1 MVQQTAS
8 ELEIA
13 VGLAPAAAAPAQA
26 PPLLLGPTLLPS
38 AALAS
43 RPPAHSR
50 AALGAIGARAGNST
64 VARVL
69 ARSPRPGGRCECG
82 GTIGADGLCDKCRA
96 AAAAG
101 GQSDPTLALHSRPQ
115 ANDALARMLRSDR
128 RTLQRMLACPPRL
141 MDTDPTPAGWKSYH
155 GEPAVFHCGFRGIL
169 EDRAPTPA
177 DPQNECFYDHSGTL
191 VDQSHQYAGCRGT
204 PNQYDSAADP
214 LDHTFRDSG
223 GIYHA
228 GAEAFFTSR
237 VHDINTAVEAV
248 VAAGAVVRSLLDGI
262 AEAIALGLLTGIAT
276 VDPANWGALTVPA
289 RSARHLRVMGM
300 ILTSQSLAGSPQ
312 AMVQNLTKRLDSF
325 SIAGL
330 LSDLAED
337 INTAQRGRGPT
348 APQVSAERLGTLS
361 MHQLVEFLS
370 TQGLLA
376 YARSPEAVARERMA
390 AARAAQPAAQVP

>member
-1 MVQQTAS
+1 MLQQTAT
-8 ELEIA
+8 ELEA
-13 VGLAPAAAAPAQA
+13 PVALAPAAAALAEA
-26 PPLLLGPTLLPS
+26 PPLLLGASLLPS

-43 RPPAHSR
+43 RPPAQSQ
-50 AALGAIGARAGNST
+50 AALRALSGQRANST
-64 VARVL
+64 VARVV
-69 ARSPRPGGRCECG
+69 ARAGQSGGRCKCG
-82 GTIGADGLCDKCRA
+82 GTIGADGMCDKCRA
-96 AAAAG
+96 AAAG
-101 GQSDPTLALHSRPQ
+101 GQTDPTLALHSRPE
-115 ANDALARMLRSDR
+115 ANDALARMLSSDR
-128 RTLQRMLACPPRL
+128 RTLQRMVACPPRL
-141 MDTDPTPAGWKSYH
+141 MDTDPTPSGWQSYH
-155 GEPAVFHCGFRGIL
+155 GTPAVFHCGYRGIL
-169 EDRAPTPA
+169 EDRLPTPD

-191 VDQSHQYAGCRGT
+191 VDQNHQYAGCRGT
-204 PNQYDSAADP
+204 PNQYDSAEDP

-248 VAAGAVVRSLLDGI
+248 VAAGAVVRSLVDGI
-262 AEAIALGLLTGIAT
+262 AEAIALGILTGIAT
-276 VDPANWGALTVPA
+276 VDPANWGALSIPA

-300 ILTSQSLAGSPQ
+300 LLTSESLAGSVQ
-312 AMVQNLTKRLDSF
+312 AMVQNLTRRLDSF

-348 APQVSAERLGTLS
+348 APQVTAERLGTLS

-376 YARSPEAVARERMA
+376 YARSPEAVARDRMA
-390 AARAAQPAAQVP
+390 AARAAAPVP

>member
-1 MVQQTAS
+1 MLQETAS
-8 ELEIA
+8 ELETPVA
-13 VGLAPAAAAPAQA
+13 LPPAAAALADA
-26 PPLLLGPTLLPS
+26 PPLLLGASLLPS

-43 RPPAHSR
+43 RRPAQSR
-50 AALGAIGARAGNST
+50 EALGALSGRGANST

-69 ARSPRPGGRCECG
+69 ARSPQPGGRCKCG
-82 GTIGADGLCDKCRA
+82 GTIGADGMCDRCRSV
-96 AAAAG
+96 AAG
-101 GQSDPTLALHSRPQ
+101 GQTDPTLAMHSRPE
-115 ANDALARMLRSDR
+115 ANDALARMLSSDR
-128 RTLQRMLACPPRL
+128 RTLQRMVACPPRL
-141 MDTDPTPAGWKSYH
+141 MDTDPTPSGWQSYH
-155 GEPAVFHCGFRGIL
+155 GTEAVFHCGYRGIL
-169 EDRAPTPA
+169 EDRLPTPD

-191 VDQSHQYAGCRGT
+191 VDQNHQYAGCRGT
-204 PNQYDSAADP
+204 PNQYDSAEDP

-223 GIYHA
+223 GIYYA

-248 VAAGAVVRSLLDGI
+248 VAAGAVVRSLVDGI
-262 AEAIALGLLTGIAT
+262 AEAIALGILTGIAT

-289 RSARHLRVMGM
+289 RSARHLRVMGLL
-300 ILTSQSLAGSPQ
+300 LTSESLAGSVQ
-312 AMVQNLTKRLDSF
+312 AMVQNLTRRLDSF

-348 APQVSAERLGTLS
+348 APQVTAERLGTLS

-376 YARSPEAVARERMA
+376 YARAPEAVARERMA
-390 AARAAQPAAQVP
+390 AVRAAAPVP